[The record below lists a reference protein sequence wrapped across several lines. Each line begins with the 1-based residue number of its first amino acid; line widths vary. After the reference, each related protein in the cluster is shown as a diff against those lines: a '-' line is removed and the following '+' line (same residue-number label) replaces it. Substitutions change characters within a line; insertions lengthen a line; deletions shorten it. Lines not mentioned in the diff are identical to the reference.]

1 MNSNFIKLIY
11 ILDKIRN
18 LKELFFRNGL
28 NTNKYDVLSRALQLS
43 LKYQKFIDKD
53 LKLDAWNIKREHVI
67 DTIMTYKKIVDN
79 KIDYVGIFGDL
90 SNNKKSFI
98 KKELESRAYQDDS
111 IKIIREENAIYVP
124 ISRDKLS
131 LEILEKISRENLPV
145 ANLNNVISLM
155 YINGKE
161 YYLSF
166 DSVAFIDYF
175 YKYGNNL
182 EEYLLSE
189 ITYFLSTEE
198 SKIIEIVC
206 DNLDSTFIKSLIMP
220 ESSFGFN
227 FEAKKYGLRNTE
239 NYYILL
245 DIFRNFDFNEI
256 KDLSFSV
263 IKDKYYKNYE
273 QQVIRKLK

>member
-11 ILDKIRN
+11 ILDKTRN
-18 LKELFFRNGL
+18 LKELYFRNGL
-28 NTNKYDVLSRALQLS
+28 DTNKYDVLSRALQLS
-43 LKYQKFIDKD
+43 FKYQKFKENE

-90 SNNKKSFI
+90 SDNKKSFI

-131 LEILEKISRENLPV
+131 LEILEKISRENLTV

-189 ITYFLSTEE
+189 ITYFLSTKEP
-198 SKIIEIVC
+198 KIIEIVC
-206 DNLDSTFIKSLIMP
+206 DNLDSAFIKSLISS
-220 ESSFGFN
+220 ESSFRFN
-227 FEAKKYGLRNTE
+227 FEAKKYGLSNSE

-245 DIFRNFDFNEI
+245 DIFRNFDFKEI
-256 KDLSFSV
+256 KDLSFCV